1 VIRFELEPENIR
13 RGPAL
18 PEEKPDWVQ
27 IGPFVA
33 KKIEREKNVVLATF
47 DIPASATQGVFYD
60 CHIEFGREAYPISI
74 KRNDAL
80 RVVE

>member
-1 VIRFELEPENIR
+1 MMGKIGKRNRWRAISQWN
-13 RGPAL
+13 AY
-18 PEEKPDWVQ
+18 DWVQ